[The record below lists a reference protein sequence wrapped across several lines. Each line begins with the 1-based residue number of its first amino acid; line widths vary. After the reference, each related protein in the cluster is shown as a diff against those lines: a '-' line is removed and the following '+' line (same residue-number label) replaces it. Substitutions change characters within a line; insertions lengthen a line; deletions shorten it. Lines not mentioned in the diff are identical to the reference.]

1 MPGDK
6 GIGDQLYRRTMIRV
20 LCRWAAWPLLAVIVF
35 VTLSPIGW
43 RPVTGGPV
51 GLERLAAFAALGG
64 MFSLGYPKHRV
75 LLLLFLVAIAGA
87 LEALQNLMPTRHGR
101 IPDAAV
107 KALGAAMGVV
117 VAGRLAMWCPNL
129 FR

>member
-6 GIGDQLYRRTMIRV
+6 GIGDKLYRRTNDPCSMSLGRV
-20 LCRWAAWPLLAVIVF
+20 AASGGNRILDA
-35 VTLSPIGW
+35 LSIGW
-43 RPVTGGPV
+43 RPVTGGPA

-107 KALGAAMGVV
+107 KALGAAMGVF
-117 VAGRLAMWCPNL
+117 VAGRLATWCPNL

>member
-1 MPGDK
+1 MSLGRVAAS
-6 GIGDQLYRRTMIRV
+6 GGNRIRDA
-20 LCRWAAWPLLAVIVF
+20 LSNRLA
-35 VTLSPIGW
+35 
-43 RPVTGGPV
+43 PVTGGPV
-51 GLERLAAFAALGG
+51 DFERLAAFAALGG

-107 KALGAAMGVV
+107 KALGAAMGVF
-117 VAGRLAMWCPNL
+117 VAGRLATWCPNL